1 MQRTFVEMLVIWW
14 RRGELRW
21 ELLPPSDREAM
32 QVWMIEEA
40 IEHARHARQPLEI
53 VVELHRP
60 RPPAPPRARLLGDWG
75 NRHRRRGATTRRPK
89 VSRKDPE
96 VSGKDSPE

>member
-1 MQRTFVEMLVIWW
+1 MLVIWW

-40 IEHARHARQPLEI
+40 IEQARRAPAPLVKVE
-53 VVELHRP
+53 VVLHRP
-60 RPPAPPRARLLGDWG
+60 PPPPRREMPKLLGKFDR
-75 NRHRRRGATTRRPK
+75 NKHRAPRP
-89 VSRKDPE
+89 RKKPE
-96 VSGKDSPE
+96 TMPEESPREPL